1 MSYDTVVIGAGLAG
15 LTAAL
20 RLTEAGQR
28 VLVVARGVGATHLA
42 PATVDVLG
50 YLGDAPVTTPAASVR
65 ALIASSPTHPYA
77 HLSAEQLAAS
87 LTWFC
92 TKTAALGYTGNSD
105 QNMLLP
111 TALGVPKP
119 SALAPRSMSGG
130 DLRAGGRFVFVGLKG
145 FKDFHPTLIA
155 DNLNHARLPIR
166 VEARGLELAPPA
178 SRLGDLSGRVIA
190 GRFDT
195 DSLAGWLIDALEH
208 RVDPDERIGIPAV
221 LGLRRGDATWQEL
234 EQRLQRTVFEV
245 ATLPPSVPGI
255 RLFDVLAGA
264 LRAGGARIVLGVR
277 AVGARATQG
286 GIEAVDVANAT
297 GTVSYPVSS
306 VVLASGGFASGGL
319 ELDSFGTTRETV
331 FGLPLTGL
339 PDTDRVRFAEHY
351 FDGQPLATAGVATDD
366 RLRPLDRSGSPVYQ
380 NLHAAGAILGGA
392 TPWKEKSGTGIS
404 VATGYAAAEAI
415 LAPAPA
421 AAPVSEVVR

>member
-1 MSYDTVVIGAGLAG
+1 MSYDTVVVGAGLAG

-20 RLTEAGQR
+20 RLSERGQR

-50 YLGDAPVTTPAASVR
+50 YLGDTQVASPAASVPV
-65 ALIASSPTHPYA
+65 LISSSPNHPYA
-77 HLSAEQLAAS
+77 HVPAEQLETS
-87 LTWFC
+87 LEWFC
-92 TKTAALGYTGNSD
+92 TKTAALGYAGNLD
-105 QNMLLP
+105 ENLLLP

-155 DNLNHARLPIR
+155 DNLNHARLPNPI
-166 VEARGLELAPPA
+166 EARALELVPPS
-178 SRLGDLSGRVIA
+178 SRRGDLSGRVIA
-190 GRFDT
+190 GGFDT
-195 DSLAGWLIDALEH
+195 EDLIDWLAGALED
-208 RVDPDERIGIPAV
+208 RVDPDERIGVPAV
-221 LGLRRGDATWQEL
+221 LGLRSGDATWQEL
-234 EQRLQRTVFEV
+234 EKRLQRKVFEV

-255 RLFDVLAGA
+255 RLSDVLSSA
-264 LRAGGARIVLGVR
+264 LRTAGARIVLGVR
-277 AVGARATQG
+277 AVGARAKG
-286 GIEAVDVANAT
+286 GRIEAVEVVNAT

-319 ELDSFGTTRETV
+319 ELDSFGATRETV
-331 FGLPLTGL
+331 FGLPLIGL
-339 PDTDRVRFAEHY
+339 PNTDRVRFAPHY
-351 FDGQPLATAGVATDD
+351 FDAQPLATAGVATDD
-366 RLRPLDRSGSPVYQ
+366 QLRPVDASGSPVYE

-392 TPWKEKSGTGIS
+392 TPWKEKSGTGTS

-415 LAPAPA
+415 LTPAPT
-421 AAPVSEVVR
+421 PVSEAVR

>member
-1 MSYDTVVIGAGLAG
+1 MSYDTVVVGAGLAG

-20 RLTEAGQR
+20 RLSERGQR

-50 YLGDAPVTTPAASVR
+50 YLGDEQVVSPAASVR
-65 ALIASSPTHPYA
+65 ALISSTPDHPYT
-77 HLSAEQLAAS
+77 HVSAEQLGTS
-87 LTWFC
+87 LEWFC
-92 TKTAALGYTGNSD
+92 AKTAELGYTANSD
-105 QNMLLP
+105 QNVLLP

-130 DLRAGGRFVFVGLKG
+130 DLRVGGRFVFVGLKG

-155 DNLNHARLPIR
+155 DNLNHARLPVPI
-166 VEARGLELAPPA
+166 EARALELEPPS
-178 SRLGDLSGRVIA
+178 SRRGDLSGRVIA

-195 DSLAGWLIDALEH
+195 ESLTGWLAGALEH

-221 LGLRRGDATWQEL
+221 LGLRSGHANWQEL

-255 RLFDVLAGA
+255 RLFDALSGA

-277 AVGARATQG
+277 AVGARANEG
-286 GIEAVDVANAT
+286 RIEAIDVANAT

-306 VVLASGGFASGGL
+306 VVLATGGFASGGL
-319 ELDSFGTTRETV
+319 ELDSFGITRETV
-331 FGLPLTGL
+331 FDLPLTGV
-339 PDTDRVRFAEHY
+339 PDTGRVRFAPHY
-351 FDGQPLATAGVATDD
+351 FDAQPLATAGVATDD
-366 RLRPLDRSGSPVYQ
+366 RLRPLDGSASPVYE
-380 NLHAAGAILGGA
+380 NLHAAGAILAGA

-415 LAPAPA
+415 LAPAPTR
-421 AAPVSEVVR
+421 VSESVR